1 MAGTFVSF
9 VIAGLA
15 FHGSHVVLSSTRLR
29 GNLRDQLG
37 ERGYLALYSG
47 VALATFAWFV
57 TAYSHAPVI
66 LLWPFLPWMALIPLI
81 VMPFA
86 AILVIGGY
94 TTANPTAVGMERTAG
109 EDDPAPGILRVTRH
123 PVLWGLGL
131 WALSH
136 IVPNGDL
143 ASLLFF
149 GSLAALAF
157 GGTVLIDRKKRLA
170 LGSNWPRLAEVT
182 SNIPFA
188 AILTGR
194 SRLRPHEIGLL
205 RVVAGVLFFA
215 VLLLAHQLITGRAV
229 VIPWP

>member
-1 MAGTFVSF
+1 MFASF
-9 VIAGLA
+9 IIAGLA
-15 FHGSHVVLSSTRLR
+15 FLGSHVVLSSTRLR

-37 ERGYLALYSG
+37 ERGFLALYSV

-57 TAYSHAPVI
+57 TAYAHAPQI
-66 LLWPFLPWMALIPLI
+66 PLWPFVPRMALVPLV

-86 AILVIGGY
+86 AILIIGGY
-94 TTANPTAVGMERTAG
+94 TTANPTAVGMERAAG
-109 EDDPAPGILRVTRH
+109 DDDPAPGILRVTRH

-136 IVPNGDL
+136 IPPNGDL

-149 GSLAALAF
+149 GSLAVLAL
-157 GGTVLIDRKKRLA
+157 GGTALIDRKKRLA
-170 LGSNWPRLAEVT
+170 LGSNWARLAEVT

-188 AILTGR
+188 AILSGR

-205 RVVAGVLFFA
+205 RIIAGLLLYA
-215 VLLLAHQLITGRAV
+215 VLLLAHPLITGRPV
-229 VIPWP
+229 LIPWP